1 WPGGPPAQPAANIA
15 VLVSRLR
22 SVLGPDLIQGGRPG
36 YVFRPGP
43 TCWIDVDAASDLV
56 TVARRSLSGGDL
68 VSAGAAARAAIALL
82 ERGEVLEDAPY
93 ADWLEMARTSARR
106 LLRAA

>member
-1 WPGGPPAQPAANIA
+1 MNRGDGATGRTSLQIEMLGPFRVGKGSRELVDRELGSRKGRLLLKLLVAERGHLVATDRIVDELWPGGPPAQPAANIA

-43 TCWIDVDAASDLV
+43 T
-56 TVARRSLSGGDL
+56 
-68 VSAGAAARAAIALL
+68 
-82 ERGEVLEDAPY
+82 
-93 ADWLEMARTSARR
+93 
-106 LLRAA
+106 